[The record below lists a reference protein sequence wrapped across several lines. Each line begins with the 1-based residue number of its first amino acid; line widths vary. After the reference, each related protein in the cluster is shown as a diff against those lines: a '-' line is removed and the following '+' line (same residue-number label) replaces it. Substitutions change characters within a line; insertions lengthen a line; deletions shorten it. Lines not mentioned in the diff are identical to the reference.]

1 MVKSVWKIAESAL
14 HIEDSKPACEMGKK
28 FLCPKLTKSLTKSS
42 FVYED
47 GKDSRMGWAKEE
59 DLWLRATFPFLD

>member
-28 FLCPKLTKSLTKSS
+28 FLCPKLTKSS
-42 FVYED
+42 FVYEN
-47 GKDSRMGWAKEE
+47 GKDSRMSRAKEE
-59 DLWLRATFPFLD
+59 DLWLGATFPFLD

>member
-1 MVKSVWKIAESAL
+1 MVIFILGGSAESAL

-28 FLCPKLTKSLTKSS
+28 FLCPKLTKSS

-47 GKDSRMGWAKEE
+47 GEDSRMGRAKEE
-59 DLWLRATFPFLD
+59 DLWLGGTFPFLD